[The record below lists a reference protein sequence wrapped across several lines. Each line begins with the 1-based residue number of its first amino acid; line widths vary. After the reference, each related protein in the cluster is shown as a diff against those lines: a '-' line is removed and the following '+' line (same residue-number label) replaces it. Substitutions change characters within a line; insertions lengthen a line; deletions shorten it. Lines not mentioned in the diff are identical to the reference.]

1 MENGKLSI
9 MYQSRFTHQTVS
21 VEVWSRCWSAKKT
34 ERLSFYGSLTR
45 GVWIG
50 ILPSD
55 YQMYPC
61 SSLCLNDIDSTDGRA
76 SLTFIGFV
84 ISECICLF
92 HVCQKGTTNKQDIQ
106 VVFRGR
112 HINDDAAFRVR
123 TNTQK
128 WTSGCAE
135 PSDGTTKCPYVKD
148 QGRLSRCSLWAS
160 PAPNSCCY
168 TLWCSIE
175 MWAALLI
182 ARLLASSLMAHCS
195 FHDLSSPKRWGC
207 DVAPLALFQDL

>member
-1 MENGKLSI
+1 MESFLLWIKVALPI
-9 MYQSRFTHQTVS
+9 KMFLERI
-21 VEVWSRCWSAKKT
+21 WSRCWSAKKT
-34 ERLSFYGSLTR
+34 ERLSFYRSLTR

-55 YQMYPC
+55 YQMDPC

-76 SLTFIGFV
+76 SLTFTGLF
-84 ISECICLF
+84 ISDCICLLQ
-92 HVCQKGTTNKQDIQ
+92 VCQKGTTSKRDIQ
-106 VVFRGR
+106 IIFWGR
-112 HINDDAAFRVR
+112 HINDDAALCVR
-123 TNTQK
+123 TVTQK
-128 WTSGCAE
+128 LTSGWAE

-148 QGRLSRCSLWAS
+148 QGRLSWCSLWAS

-207 DVAPLALFQDL
+207 VT